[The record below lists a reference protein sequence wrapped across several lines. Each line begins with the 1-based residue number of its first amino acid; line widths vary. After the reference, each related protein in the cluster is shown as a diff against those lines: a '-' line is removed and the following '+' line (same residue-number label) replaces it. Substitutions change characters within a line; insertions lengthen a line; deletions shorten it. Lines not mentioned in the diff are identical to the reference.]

1 MRVVLIL
8 ILAVGCLGMNVLAQD
23 VEGSQ
28 DHPIITRYPGS
39 VIQWYSVENHRPFR
53 LPIGPIT
60 GYRTIDDWIDTEGRV
75 TRIYYALEGG
85 ARTHDE
91 VYLNYKE
98 ALEKA
103 DFEILAEGLAPAG
116 TRGGPVG
123 SRQWRE
129 VYLLNNP
136 ANSNGAVNNMGSGSA
151 TSGGSGTIIAKKER
165 PEGTAFVAVTVYQF
179 RDDHVA
185 TLVDIVEVAQAETG
199 LIVVDAAAIG
209 RGIEEK
215 GRVVLDGVLF
225 DFDKATLMAESKA
238 ALDEIAKYLKAN
250 SSQPFYVVGH
260 TDSKG
265 TLEYNQKLS
274 SDRAKAVVDALV
286 KDYGI
291 AADRL
296 SGHGVGPLVPVF
308 TNESDA
314 GRERNRRVE
323 LVER

>member
-1 MRVVLIL
+1 MRVVLAL
-8 ILAVGCLGMNVLAQD
+8 LLAAGSFGMTALAQD
-23 VEGSQ
+23 IAGSQ

-39 VIQWYSVENHRPFR
+39 VIQWYSVENHRPFK
-53 LPIGPIT
+53 LPIGPVT
-60 GYRTIDDWIDTEGRV
+60 GYRAIDDWIETEGRV

-129 VYLLNNP
+129 VYMLTNP
-136 ANSNGAVNNMGSGSA
+136 FNSDGAVNNMAAGSA
-151 TSGGSGTIIAKKER
+151 TSSGSGCVIARKER
-165 PEGTAFVAVTVYQF
+165 PEGTAYVAVTVYQF

-250 SSQPFYVVGH
+250 SSQTFYVVGH

-274 SDRAKAVVDALV
+274 ADRAKAVVDALV

>member
-1 MRVVLIL
+1 MRVVLAL
-8 ILAVGCLGMNVLAQD
+8 LLAAGSFGMTALAQD
-23 VEGSQ
+23 IAGSQ

-39 VIQWYSVENHRPFR
+39 VIQWYSVENHRPFK
-53 LPIGPIT
+53 LPIGPVT
-60 GYRTIDDWIDTEGRV
+60 GYRAIDDWIETEGRV

-129 VYLLNNP
+129 VYMLTNP
-136 ANSNGAVNNMGSGSA
+136 FNSDGAVNNMAAGSA
-151 TSGGSGTIIAKKER
+151 TSGGSGCVIARKER
-165 PEGTAFVAVTVYQF
+165 PEGTAYVAVTVYQF

-250 SSQPFYVVGH
+250 SSQTFYVVGH

-274 SDRAKAVVDALV
+274 ADRAKAVVDALV